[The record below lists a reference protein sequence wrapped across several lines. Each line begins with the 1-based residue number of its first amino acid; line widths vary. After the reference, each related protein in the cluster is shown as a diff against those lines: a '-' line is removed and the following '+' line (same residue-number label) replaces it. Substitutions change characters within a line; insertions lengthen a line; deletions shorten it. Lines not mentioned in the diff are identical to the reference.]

1 MKSSNHPLPYFSGL
15 ANLALA
21 AVLLGLS
28 ACQSS
33 STSKISGIV
42 AGLENQELVLFSSAT
57 GQFQA
62 VDTTAADSAGYFTFE
77 PAQLKGAQMDL
88 WKVTSSDKHYFFV
101 FADSLTEVH
110 FVGTAESN
118 VPQISDL
125 EVIGNPLN
133 ARFCAFLDSTGHF
146 SRPVKDKMGLD
157 RFAAATA
164 LAEVS
169 TPIGLFA
176 LERLSIPRHK
186 ELAQQVLDSTEAQ
199 MGHTAF
205 HRSMRG
211 KLSNSQKKRTTNTS
225 PPKKQRNGL
234 IQVGMTMPD
243 LPLPNRDGEMRTI
256 SDLRGK
262 VVLVD
267 FWASWCGPCRR
278 ESPHLVSAWKEYR
291 DQGFEILSISLDRD
305 KTRWENAIAQD
316 ELAWEE
322 HVSDLKGWQSAAART
337 YGLNS
342 IPHTV
347 LVGRDGIVV
356 ATHLRGTKLES
367 KLLEVL

>member
-1 MKSSNHPLPYFSGL
+1 MKNSNHPLPYLSGF
-15 ANLALA
+15 ANLALV

-28 ACQSS
+28 ACQSP
-33 STSKISGIV
+33 TSKISGSV
-42 AGLENQELVLFSSAT
+42 AGLENQELVLFSSVT

-62 VDTTAADSAGYFTFE
+62 VDTTTADGAGRFTFE
-77 PAQLKGAQMDL
+77 AAQLEGAQMDL
-88 WKVTSSDKHYFFV
+88 WKVAASDKHYFFV
-101 FADSLTEVH
+101 FADSLTAVH
-110 FVGTAESN
+110 FVGTAEQN
-118 VPQISDL
+118 VPLIADL
-125 EVIGNPLN
+125 EVIGDPLN
-133 ARFCAFLDSTGHF
+133 ARFCAFLDSTVHF
-146 SRPVKDKMGLD
+146 SSPVKDKMGLD

-176 LERLSIPRHK
+176 LEHLSIPSHK
-186 ELAQQVLDSTEAQ
+186 ELAQQVLDSTEPL

-211 KLSNSQKKRTTNTS
+211 KVSNSQKKRTTNTV
-225 PPKKQRNGL
+225 PQKKPRNGL
-234 IQVGMTMPD
+234 IEVGMTMPD

-278 ESPHLVSAWKEYR
+278 ENPHVVRAWKEYQ

-337 YGLNS
+337 YGVNS
-342 IPHTV
+342 IPHAI

-356 ATHLRGTKLES
+356 ATHLRGTQLES